1 MKYESQINN
10 NYPILNT
17 INSPRDI
24 KNLTQSEIEQL
35 ADEIRGF
42 LIEHVSKTGGH
53 LASNLGVVELSIALH
68 RVFQSPRDHIIWD
81 VGHQSYV
88 HKILTGRRGRF
99 ATLRQGGGLS
109 GFTLRDESEHDC
121 FGAGHS
127 STSLSAALGFAE
139 AERLNGSDAYTI
151 AVVGDGAY
159 TGGMIHEVAQQ
170 L

>member
-109 GFTLRDESEHDC
+109 GFTLRDE
-121 FGAGHS
+121 A
-127 STSLSAALGFAE
+127 STTASARGTAQPRS
-139 AERLNGSDAYTI
+139 RLRSGLRKPKDSTARMPT
-151 AVVGDGAY
+151 
-159 TGGMIHEVAQQ
+159 QSR
-170 L
+170 